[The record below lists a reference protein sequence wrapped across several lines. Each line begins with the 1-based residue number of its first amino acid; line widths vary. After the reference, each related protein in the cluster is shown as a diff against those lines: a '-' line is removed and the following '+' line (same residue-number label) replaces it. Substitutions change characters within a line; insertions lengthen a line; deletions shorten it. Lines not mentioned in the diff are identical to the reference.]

1 MSLENLSNLSTFN
14 ILRLSYNLLSPS
26 AKIKYIFAV
35 IIQITL
41 NFLELMGIG
50 LVLGLAAIAVNG
62 LKGTAPSPQVQVA
75 LDKLQIDSFAPKYQI
90 YILSILVIFIFISRT
105 ILSIF
110 LINKNLYFL
119 SNRGA
124 ELSSNLIDKTLK
136 LEHSEIKGE
145 STQELLWAVTGG
157 VNTICLGILG
167 TVITIIADLSL
178 TVILIAGILVIS
190 PIIGLVS
197 VVIFGGVVLILHFK
211 FKNKIYNLSL
221 QSTELNIT
229 STEMILDVIY
239 TFRELYVRNQINK
252 YKNDISSLRLRSSK
266 LLAQQ
271 AMLPN
276 YTKYIMDISVVLG
289 VFVVMFIQFTF
300 LETNRAVATL
310 TIFMTASARI
320 TPALL
325 RMQQGL
331 LTIRSNMGTASL
343 TFKLINKLANTEID
357 QPTPLS
363 NDEKIIES
371 SGIVLSN
378 VYFNYKSSMTSAI
391 QDVTLSIKS
400 GTSAAIVG
408 ISGGGKTTLI
418 DLISGVHKPSRGT
431 VKVFGQDPR
440 RLILSNENIFGFV
453 PQDIYLKAASIR
465 ENISLGFPHN
475 YFSDEDLWDAIKA
488 ANLDE
493 FIKSKNSGLDFI
505 IKERGSNISGGQR
518 QRIGIARALV
528 NKPKILLL
536 DEATSSLD
544 ADSENTFSEL
554 LKSINGK
561 ITVITIA
568 HRLSTVK
575 EYENIFYIKDGK
587 LIYTGTFNEVRINVP
602 EFDQQARML
611 GI

>member
-1 MSLENLSNLSTFN
+1 LVSENLNKLSTYS
-14 ILRLSYNLLSPS
+14 ILRLSYDLLPPS
-26 AKIKYIFAV
+26 AKLKYVLAV
-35 IIQITL
+35 VIQITL
-41 NFLELMGIG
+41 NLLELMGIG
-50 LVLGLAAIAVNG
+50 LVLGLAAISING
-62 LKGTAPSPQVQVA
+62 LKGTAPSPLVQEA
-75 LDKLQIDSFAPKYQI
+75 LNTLQIDGFAPKYQL

-105 ILSIF
+105 ALSIY
-110 LINKNLYFL
+110 LINKNLFFL

-167 TVITIIADLSL
+167 TVMTIIADLSL
-178 TVILIAGILVIS
+178 TIILIIGILVIS

-197 VVIFGGVVLILHFK
+197 VVIFGGVVVLLHFK
-211 FKNKIYNLSL
+211 FKNKIYNLSA
-221 QSTELNIT
+221 QSTQLNIT

-289 VFVVMFIQFTF
+289 VFIVMFIQFTF
-300 LETNRAVATL
+300 LDTNRAVATL

-320 TPALL
+320 APALL

-331 LTIRSNMGTASL
+331 LTIRSNMGTARL

-357 QPTPLS
+357 QPVPLHK
-363 NDEKIIES
+363 DEKILET
-371 SGIVLSN
+371 SGIELSN
-378 VYFNYKSSMTSAI
+378 VYFNYKGSETSAI
-391 QDVTLSIKS
+391 KDITLSIKS
-400 GTSAAIVG
+400 GSSSAIVG

-418 DLISGVHKPSRGT
+418 DLISGVHKPSNGT
-431 VKVFGQDPR
+431 VKVFGHDPR
-440 RLILSNENIFGFV
+440 RLILSHENIFGFV
-453 PQDIYLKAASIR
+453 PQDIYLKGASIR
-465 ENISLGFPHN
+465 ENISLGFPQN
-475 YFSDEDLWDAIKA
+475 YFSDEDLWDSIKA
-488 ANLDE
+488 ANLEE
-493 FIKSKNSGLDFI
+493 FIKSKKSGLDFI
-505 IKERGSNISGGQR
+505 IKERGSNVSGGQR

-528 NKPKILLL
+528 SKPRILLL

-554 LKSINGK
+554 LKTIKGK
-561 ITVITIA
+561 ITVITVA
-568 HRLSTVK
+568 HRLSTIK
-575 EYENIFYIKDGK
+575 EYENILYIKDGK
-587 LIYTGTFNEVRINVP
+587 LLCNGTFDEVRINVP
-602 EFDQQARML
+602 EFDQQARIL

>member
-1 MSLENLSNLSTFN
+1 MVSENLNKLSTYS
-14 ILRLSYNLLSPS
+14 ILRLSYDLLPPS
-26 AKIKYIFAV
+26 AKLKYVLAV
-35 IIQITL
+35 VIQITL
-41 NFLELMGIG
+41 NLLELMGIG
-50 LVLGLAAIAVNG
+50 LVLGLVAISING
-62 LKGTAPSPQVQVA
+62 LKGTAPSPLVQEA
-75 LDKLQIDSFAPKYQI
+75 LNTLQIDGFAPKYQL

-105 ILSIF
+105 ALSIY
-110 LINKNLYFL
+110 LINKNLFFL

-167 TVITIIADLSL
+167 TVMTIIADLSL
-178 TVILIAGILVIS
+178 TIILIIGILVIS

-197 VVIFGGVVLILHFK
+197 VVIFGGVVVLLHFK
-211 FKNKIYNLSL
+211 FKNKIYNLSA
-221 QSTELNIT
+221 QSTQLNIT

-289 VFVVMFIQFTF
+289 VFIVMFIQFTF
-300 LETNRAVATL
+300 LDTNRAVATL

-320 TPALL
+320 APALL

-331 LTIRSNMGTASL
+331 LTIRSNMGTARL

-357 QPTPLS
+357 QPAPLRK
-363 NDEKIIES
+363 DEKILET
-371 SGIVLSN
+371 SGIELSN
-378 VYFNYKSSMTSAI
+378 VYFNYKGSETSAI
-391 QDVTLSIKS
+391 KDITLSIKS
-400 GTSAAIVG
+400 GSSSAIVG

-418 DLISGVHKPSRGT
+418 DLISGVHKPSNGT
-431 VKVFGQDPR
+431 VKVFGHDPR
-440 RLILSNENIFGFV
+440 RLILSHENIFGFV
-453 PQDIYLKAASIR
+453 PQDIYLKGASIR
-465 ENISLGFPHN
+465 ENISLGFPQN
-475 YFSDEDLWDAIKA
+475 YFSDEDLWDSIKA
-488 ANLDE
+488 ANLEE
-493 FIKSKNSGLDFI
+493 FIKSKKSGLDFI
-505 IKERGSNISGGQR
+505 IKERGSNVSGGQR

-528 NKPKILLL
+528 SKPRILLL

-554 LKSINGK
+554 LKTIKGK
-561 ITVITIA
+561 ITVITVA
-568 HRLSTVK
+568 HRLSTIK
-575 EYENIFYIKDGK
+575 EYENILYIKDGK
-587 LIYTGTFNEVRINVP
+587 LLCNGTFDEVRINVP
-602 EFDQQARML
+602 EFDQQARIL